1 MLGKIVMGCGTINGS
16 KRSNITQLKLLDE
29 LELDP
34 VLTLARAAIYLF
46 SNRGFTTP

>member
-1 MLGKIVMGCGTINGS
+1 MLGKIVMGCGTINGG
-16 KRSNITQLKLLDE
+16 KHSNITPLRLFDE

-34 VLTLARAAIYLF
+34 VLTLAGAALYLF